1 MRFLITGFGNIGQR
15 YFRNIKEILPESSI
29 DVCCSKKE
37 EYRIFDNN
45 LNITFS
51 DSPLDIYPINNFYHD
66 LREALIT
73 KYDAVFVCSLPPER
87 IEIAIQCAEEGNN
100 IFIEKP
106 LSHNLDKVC
115 ELQGIIEENK
125 IKSGLGFQ
133 MRFHPI
139 LNKLKEMV
147 DSNEFGNI
155 YRIEVN
161 HCNSIYN
168 WSQGRNLANFYP
180 LKENQGGGVL
190 FSQIHEIDYLTW
202 VFGYHYP
209 VSAIYGKWLNI
220 NSDVE
225 DNITILSNL
234 ELNNNCVPIIINL
247 DFLSKIPTR
256 KITVYGT
263 EKVETFD
270 LLPKNSDEW
279 NNLFLTEMK
288 AFINLLD
295 GKKDD
300 RLATLEDGIRSLEY
314 CGDIIR

>member
-1 MRFLITGFGNIGQR
+1 MHPHN
-15 YFRNIKEILPESSI
+15 KSEI
-29 DVCCSKKE
+29 
-37 EYRIFDNN
+37 
-45 LNITFS
+45 
-51 DSPLDIYPINNFYHD
+51 
-66 LREALIT
+66 
-73 KYDAVFVCSLPPER
+73 PP
-87 IEIAIQCAEEGNN
+87 N
-100 IFIEKP
+100 
-106 LSHNLDKVC
+106 
-115 ELQGIIEENK
+115 
-125 IKSGLGFQ
+125 
-133 MRFHPI
+133 
-139 LNKLKEMV
+139 
-147 DSNEFGNI
+147 
-155 YRIEVN
+155 
-161 HCNSIYN
+161 
-168 WSQGRNLANFYP
+168 
-180 LKENQGGGVL
+180 
-190 FSQIHEIDYLTW
+190 
-202 VFGYHYP
+202 P